1 MSMRTSFGAVAA
13 LVVITAVALIG
24 GTSTA
29 RAAGYYDLNP
39 EQVADDTYVFY
50 GAMENFS
57 FDNHG
62 AISNTSF
69 IVTAD
74 GVVVIDTG
82 PSRLYGQAMRAAIA
96 KVTDKPVVQVYIT
109 HAHPDHFLGNNA
121 FEDVPI
127 GALPGTID
135 MARQIGADLAS
146 NLYNLV
152 GAAMRGTSA
161 VVPTEAVEDGQV
173 VNFGKHE
180 LQLIGTSGHTDAD
193 LMVLDKTTG
202 VLFAGD
208 IAFHDRAPTT
218 PNADLDVWQAALAA
232 TEKRDF
238 KLIVPG
244 HGPASADAAPLLQ
257 TSAYLHW
264 LRSHF
269 QDAARQGESQAEVL
283 FEPLPPRWARLAVEP
298 GEYRRSVS
306 HLYPAIERATLNKV
320 GAPVAR

>member
-1 MSMRTSFGAVAA
+1 MSGVVRGMAALLLTAAFALVCASSVAVAA
-13 LVVITAVALIG
+13 
-24 GTSTA
+24 SS
-29 RAAGYYDLNP
+29 YYDLSP
-39 EQVADDTYVFY
+39 HQLADNTYVFY
-50 GAMENFS
+50 GEMENFDR
-57 FDNHG
+57 DNHG

-82 PSRLYGQAMRAAIA
+82 PSKLYGQAMRAAIG
-96 KVTDKPVVQVYIT
+96 KVTDKSVVQVYVT

-127 GALPGTID
+127 AALQGTVD
-135 MARQIGADLAS
+135 TVAGIGEDLAG

-161 VVPTEAVEDGQV
+161 VTPTQV
-173 VNFGKHE
+173 VHDGDTIRFGKHE
-180 LQLIGTSGHTDAD
+180 LQLIGVAGHTAAD

-208 IAFHDRAPTT
+208 IAFNKRAATT
-218 PNADLDVWQAALAA
+218 PNADLAAWQQTLAA
-232 TEKRDF
+232 TEERDF
-238 KLIVPG
+238 KVIVPG
-244 HGPASADAAPLLQ
+244 HGPASDDDAPLRQ

-264 LRSHF
+264 LKKRFEASAQHG
-269 QDAARQGESQAEVL
+269 DSAAEVWYKS
-283 FEPLPPRWARLAVEP
+283 LPSRWAKLAVEP

-306 HLYPAIERATLNKV
+306 HLYPSIERAALHEV
-320 GAPVAR
+320 SPPAAQ